1 MTGAQPRPWRRYGL
15 TSAAAA
21 AAAAAGALPVDPD
34 SAWYR
39 GLAKPAWQPPPQ
51 AFGLVWTPLYA
62 SIAWSAG
69 HALGR
74 ARGRP
79 RRALAVSVGV
89 NLALNA
95 GYTWAFFGRRS
106 PRAGLAATVLLDLSN
121 AELIRRTARAD
132 PSAAAA
138 LAPYA
143 AWCVFATALSA
154 SIARR
159 NPGQRGQLTK
169 ATDRVS

>member
-1 MTGAQPRPWRRYGL
+1 VTGFGPGAARRYAL
-15 TSAAAA
+15 TTAAAA
-21 AAAAAGALPVDPD
+21 AAAAAGAVPVDPD
-34 SAWYR
+34 SDWYR
-39 GLAKPAWQPPPQ
+39 GLAKPSWQPPPQ
-51 AFGLVWTPLYA
+51 AFGLIWTPLYA

-74 ARGRP
+74 TRGRQ
-79 RRALAVSVGV
+79 RRALAASLGV

-106 PRAGLAATVLLDLSN
+106 PRAGLAATVLVDLSN

-132 PSAAAA
+132 PRAAAA

-143 AWCVFATALSA
+143 TWCVFATALSA

-159 NPGQRGQLTK
+159 NPG
-169 ATDRVS
+169 